1 MADQADQE
9 FIRSIFLMEA
19 WDTLVALEEGVAALH
34 AGRAGDV
41 EPLLVVTHRLRGAA
55 SLHGFP
61 GVAELAG
68 ALERAVGKVARSRD
82 EGRREVIAELE
93 EALRTLKRALDVVAT
108 TGIEPTG
115 LAAAAKPTPVPPS
128 AADPLRA
135 ELEAFFA
142 AHADVLT
149 YFGPEAGEHLDG
161 MTAALLALQRDGAS
175 VEELDRLFRS
185 AHTLKGAAYVVGCP
199 RIGEVAHRMEDLLV
213 QLREARRPLT
223 APMAETLF
231 GGIDAVRLM
240 LAPTEAPHASVTEVV
255 RSVLARVGAL
265 MDVPAAEGTPGV
277 APTALPVP
285 AVPADVAAPVVPE
298 PAPAARP
305 ARAPTPARPASA
317 PRSGRQTIRVGLEH
331 LDALMDLVGELV
343 VARSRLER
351 RLAELDHVGG
361 SLFTSRAR
369 MAQAV
374 GDFERKYLDAR
385 LPGHERDTP
394 ATPEAPRGSGLSVA
408 ELFAELE
415 FDRYD
420 DFNIFAR
427 RVGELSSDISEVHV
441 ELTALT
447 REVRDELGQ
456 VQRLIGGLRSEIGR
470 ARLVPIGNL
479 FTRFVRQAQ
488 EAARG
493 AGKSVRVETSGEAV
507 ELDTGIIEHIVDPL
521 LHLVQNAVGHGIES
535 AAERRA
541 RGKDP
546 VGTITLRA
554 YHQGGFV
561 FVEVG
566 DDGRGIDAAALRQRA
581 VAQGFISAEAAAAL
595 DDRRARELVFL
606 PGLSTAATVT
616 EVSGR
621 GVGMDVVRTNVRRIN
636 GDIEVQTEVGAWTR
650 FTLKVPLTVLVSE
663 ALLVRSDSEVLAVP
677 LNTLHLVTTVG
688 ADDLRRSV
696 DGESVAIEGE
706 DVALLRL
713 ARTLGLA
720 ESVTTGRIPVIVLRV
735 GGRLLGVSVDEV
747 LHKQEIVI
755 KPLGAFLEGVG
766 PYSGATVGAD
776 GRVTLVL
783 DPPALAEL
791 AVSGAAAAAGPA
803 GARGN
808 RFRASAA
815 PAPATEPDAAM
826 RAGSGSGGSRA
837 RTSRRVLLVD
847 DSLSVRKFVGAMLA
861 KVGLEV
867 TTANDG
873 AEGLARIA
881 AEDFDLVITDL
892 EMPRVN
898 GYELIDDLRR
908 RPSTRHLPVVVLT
921 TRAGD
926 KHVHLARRL
935 GISHYVTKPVEE
947 QAFVRLIESL
957 VVAPGTRPGSMEV
970 GP

>member
-1 MADQADQE
+1 MADPADQE

-19 WDTLVALEEGVAALH
+19 WDTLVALEEGVAALR
-34 AGRAGDV
+34 AGRGGDV

-61 GVAELAG
+61 GVADLAG
-68 ALERAVGKVARSRD
+68 ALERTVSEITRSRGG
-82 EGRREVIAELE
+82 GRRDALAEID

-108 TGIEPTG
+108 TGSEPAG
-115 LAAAAKPTPVPPS
+115 LAAPSTPTPDPSPAVTPPPVVPPSAPPRGTSS

-135 ELEAFFA
+135 ELETFFA
-142 AHADVLT
+142 ANADVLT
-149 YFGPEAGEHLDG
+149 YFGPEAGEHLEG
-161 MTAALLALQRDGAS
+161 MTAALLALQKDGAS

-213 QLREARRPLT
+213 QLRESRRPLT
-223 APMAETLF
+223 ASMAETLF
-231 GGIDAVRLM
+231 AGIDAVRLM
-240 LAPTEAPHASVTEVV
+240 LAPAEAPHAGLTEVV
-255 RSVLARVGAL
+255 RSVLARVTAL
-265 MDVPAAEGTPGV
+265 IDAPPAEGAPGIAV
-277 APTALPVP
+277 AAPTA
-285 AVPADVAAPVVPE
+285 ATPADAARPMVRE
-298 PAPAARP
+298 PAPAPRP
-305 ARAPTPARPASA
+305 ARPQTPARPAA
-317 PRSGRQTIRVGLEH
+317 PPRPGRQTIRVGLEH

-351 RLAELDHVGG
+351 RLAELDHVGA

-374 GDFERKYLDAR
+374 GDFERKHLDAH
-385 LPGHERDTP
+385 LPGRERDVP
-394 ATPEAPRGSGLSVA
+394 ATPEPQRGSGLSVA

-427 RVGELSSDISEVHV
+427 RVGELSSDISEVHA
-441 ELTALT
+441 ELTSLSRDV
-447 REVRDELGQ
+447 REELGQ

-488 EAARG
+488 EVAR
-493 AGKSVRVETSGEAV
+493 ASGKSVRVETSGEAV

-535 AAERRA
+535 AEERRA

-546 VGTITLRA
+546 AGTLTLRA

-566 DDGRGIDAAALRQRA
+566 DDGRGLDATALRQRA
-581 VAQGFISAEAAAAL
+581 VAQGFLSAEAAAAL

-606 PGLSTAATVT
+606 PGLSTATAVT
-616 EVSGR
+616 ALSGR

-636 GDIEVQTEVGAWTR
+636 GEIEVQTEVGAWTR

-663 ALLVRSDSEVLAVP
+663 ALLVRSDSEMLAVP

-688 ADDLRRSV
+688 ADDVRRSAG
-696 DGESVAIEGE
+696 GESVAIEGE
-706 DVALLRL
+706 DVALVRL
-713 ARTLGLA
+713 ARTVGLT
-720 ESVTTGRIPVIVLRV
+720 ESVAAGRIPVLVLRV
-735 GGRLLGVSVDEV
+735 GGQLLGVSVDEV

-755 KPLGAFLEGVG
+755 KPLGPFLEGVG

-791 AVSGAAAAAGPA
+791 AT
-803 GARGN
+803 
-808 RFRASAA
+808 SAA
-815 PAPATEPDAAM
+815 PAAAVVSV
-826 RAGSGSGGSRA
+826 GSGSKGARA
-837 RTSRRVLLVD
+837 RASRRVLLVD
-847 DSLSVRKFVGAMLA
+847 DSLSVRKFVGAMLTKA
-861 KVGLEV
+861 GLDV

-881 AEDFDLVITDL
+881 AEDFDVVITDL

-908 RPSTRHLPVVVLT
+908 RPSTRDLPVVVLT
-921 TRAGD
+921 TRSGD
-926 KHVHLARRL
+926 KHVSLARRL

-957 VVAPGTRPGSMEV
+957 VVAPGTQPGSMEV
-970 GP
+970 RR

>member
-19 WDTLVALEEGVAALH
+19 WDTLVALEEGVGALH

-68 ALERAVGKVARSRD
+68 VLERAVVRVAPAKGGARGD
-82 EGRREVIAELE
+82 VIAELHD
-93 EALRTLKRALDVVAT
+93 ALHTLKRALDVVAT
-108 TGIEPTG
+108 TGVEPAG
-115 LAAAAKPTPVPPS
+115 LAGSSPPASAPARPPVSPPATGAPPA

-135 ELEAFFA
+135 ELETFFA
-142 AHADVLT
+142 AHADVLA
-149 YFGPEAGEHLDG
+149 YFGPEAAEHLEG
-161 MTAALLALQRDGAS
+161 MTAALMALQHDGTN
-175 VEELDRLFRS
+175 VEELGRLFRA

-213 QLREARRPLT
+213 RLREERRPLT

-231 GGIDAVRLM
+231 AGIDAVRLM
-240 LAPTEAPHASVTEVV
+240 LAPGDAPHASLTEVV
-255 RSVLARVGAL
+255 GGVLARVTAL
-265 MDVPAAEGTPGV
+265 MDAPAAGRAADLALAV
-277 APTALPVP
+277 ATVP
-285 AVPADVAAPVVPE
+285 DAPAETAAPVPI
-298 PAPAARP
+298 APAAPLPASRP
-305 ARAPTPARPASA
+305 ARPQAAAPPPA
-317 PRSGRQTIRVGLEH
+317 PRPGRQTIRVGREH

-351 RLAELDHVGG
+351 RLAELDHVGS

-374 GDFERKYLDAR
+374 GDFERKYLDSH
-385 LPGHERDTP
+385 LPGRERDTP
-394 ATPEAPRGSGLSVA
+394 AVPEPPRAGGLSVA

-447 REVRDELGQ
+447 RDVREELGQ

-479 FTRFVRQAQ
+479 FSRFVRQAQ
-488 EAARG
+488 ESARA
-493 AGKSVRVETSGEAV
+493 AGKSVRVETSGESV

-535 AAERRA
+535 TEERRA

-546 VGTITLRA
+546 AGTITLRA

-561 FVEVG
+561 FIEVG
-566 DDGRGIDAAALRQRA
+566 DDGRGIDAEALRRRA
-581 VAQGFISAEAAAAL
+581 VAQGFVSAEAAAAL

-616 EVSGR
+616 AVSGR

-636 GDIEVQTEVGAWTR
+636 GEIEVQTEVGAWTR

-663 ALLVRSDSEVLAVP
+663 ALLVRSDSEVFAVP
-677 LNTLHLVTTVG
+677 LNALHLVTTAG
-688 ADDLRRSV
+688 PDDLRR
-696 DGESVAIEGE
+696 DARGESVVVEGEAIE
-706 DVALLRL
+706 LLRL
-713 ARTLGLA
+713 ARALGLP
-720 ESVTTGRIPVIVLRV
+720 ESAATGRVPVLVLRA
-735 GGRLLGVSVDEV
+735 GGRLLGVAVDEV

-755 KPLGAFLEGVG
+755 KPLGVFLEGVG

-791 AVSGAAAAAGPA
+791 AVSSSAPAAAAA
-803 GARGN
+803 
-808 RFRASAA
+808 A
-815 PAPATEPDAAM
+815 PNT
-826 RAGSGSGGSRA
+826 AGSVGRGSRESRA
-837 RTSRRVLLVD
+837 RASRRVLLVD
-847 DSLSVRKFVGAMLA
+847 DSLSVRKFVGAMLVKA
-861 KVGLEV
+861 GFEL

-881 AEDFDLVITDL
+881 AEDFDVVITDL

-908 RPSTRHLPVVVLT
+908 RPSTRDLPVVVLT

-926 KHVHLARRL
+926 KHVNLARRL

-957 VVAPGTRPGSMEV
+957 VVAPGAMPGSVEA